1 MRAQPAPTEGLPE
14 AYEGR
19 CALALRP
26 SLNDA
31 VYWSSVRGFARLAVL
46 LAAASAGACT
56 PGPKMEDYGTTVAEN
71 RAIKDESFRSSAD
84 SPIPPDK
91 KQTLLPLS
99 YYPVDEGYAVPA
111 VLELSEDRSRLQ
123 IPTSTGKLRDYERI
137 GTLKFSIKGQRMQ
150 LTAFS
155 EVGQRM
161 SRLFVPFADA
171 TSGEE
176 TYAAGRYM
184 ELDPTATG
192 IYVIDF
198 NGAYHPFCYY
208 NEEYDCPFPPAE
220 NRLAVPIRAGER
232 MPEKKSAAR

>member
-1 MRAQPAPTEGLPE
+1 MALLAMT
-14 AYEGR
+14 
-19 CALALRP
+19 ALA
-26 SLNDA
+26 
-31 VYWSSVRGFARLAVL
+31 
-46 LAAASAGACT
+46 ACG
-56 PGPKMEDYGTTVAEN
+56 PGPEDYGTTVAQN
-71 RAIKDESFRSSAD
+71 RALKDESFRSSPD

-91 KQTLLPLS
+91 RNVLLPLA
-99 YYPVDEGYAVPA
+99 YYAVDEAFAVPA
-111 VLELSEDRSRLQ
+111 ELEMSQDRSRLK

-137 GTLKFSIKGQRMQ
+137 GTLKFSLQGQPMR

-155 EVGQRM
+155 EVGQPL

-171 TSGEE
+171 TSGTE

-208 NEEYDCPFPPAE
+208 NSEYDCPFPPAE
-220 NRLAVPIRAGER
+220 NRLGFPVRAGER
-232 MPEKKSAAR
+232 LPESASAAR

>member
-1 MRAQPAPTEGLPE
+1 M
-14 AYEGR
+14 
-19 CALALRP
+19 AL
-26 SLNDA
+26 
-31 VYWSSVRGFARLAVL
+31 SV
-46 LAAASAGACT
+46 AACV
-56 PGPKMEDYGTTVAEN
+56 PGPGVEDYGSTITAN
-71 RAIKDESFRSSAD
+71 RALKDESFRSSSD
-84 SPIPPDK
+84 SPIPPEK
-91 KQTLLPLS
+91 KSALLPLA
-99 YYPVDEGYAVPA
+99 YYPVDEAYAVPA
-111 VLELSEDRSRLQ
+111 ELEMSEDRSRLK

-137 GTLKFSIKGQRMQ
+137 GTLRFSLKGQRMQ

-155 EVGQRM
+155 EVGQRV

-192 IYVIDF
+192 IYVVDF

-220 NRLAVPIRAGER
+220 NRLTIPIRAGER
-232 MPEKKSAAR
+232 LPEPAER

>member
-1 MRAQPAPTEGLPE
+1 
-14 AYEGR
+14 
-19 CALALRP
+19 
-26 SLNDA
+26 
-31 VYWSSVRGFARLAVL
+31 
-46 LAAASAGACT
+46 
-56 PGPKMEDYGTTVAEN
+56 
-71 RAIKDESFRSSAD
+71 
-84 SPIPPDK
+84 
-91 KQTLLPLS
+91 
-99 YYPVDEGYAVPA
+99 
-111 VLELSEDRSRLQ
+111 LSEDRSRLQ

>member
-1 MRAQPAPTEGLPE
+1 
-14 AYEGR
+14 
-19 CALALRP
+19 
-26 SLNDA
+26 
-31 VYWSSVRGFARLAVL
+31 VL
-46 LAAASAGACT
+46 LAATLAAACT
-56 PGPKMEDYGTTVAEN
+56 PGPKVEDYGTQIAEN
-71 RAIKDESFRSSAD
+71 RAIKDESFRNSSD

-91 KQTLLPLS
+91 KNTLLPLA
-99 YYPVDEGYAVPA
+99 YYPVDEAYAVPA
-111 VLELSEDRSRLQ
+111 LLELSEDRSRLQ

-137 GTLKFSIKGQRMQ
+137 GTLKFSLNGQRLQ

-155 EVGQRM
+155 ELGQPM

-192 IYVIDF
+192 IYVVDF
-198 NGAYHPFCYY
+198 NGAYHPYCYY
-208 NEEYDCPFPPAE
+208 NPEYDCPFPPAE

-232 MPEKKSAAR
+232 MPEKKSATR

>member
-1 MRAQPAPTEGLPE
+1 MVSSYIDLVRHGTLL
-14 AYEGR
+14 
-19 CALALRP
+19 LAIT
-26 SLNDA
+26 A
-31 VYWSSVRGFARLAVL
+31 AVL
-46 LAAASAGACT
+46 LSGCV
-56 PGPKMEDYGTTVAEN
+56 PGPGVEDYGATVAEH
-71 RAIKDESFRSSAD
+71 RALKDESFRNSSD
-84 SPIPPDK
+84 SPIPPEK
-91 KQTLLPLS
+91 KHQLLPLA

-111 VLELSEDRSRLQ
+111 VLELSQDRSRLQ
-123 IPTSTGKLRDYERI
+123 IPTSTGKLRDYERV
-137 GTLKFSIKGQRMQ
+137 GTLRFSLKGERMQ

-155 EVGQRM
+155 EVGQPM

-192 IYVIDF
+192 IYVVDF

-220 NRLAVPIRAGER
+220 NRLPVPIKAGER
-232 MPEKKSAAR
+232 LPERQSAAR

>member
-1 MRAQPAPTEGLPE
+1 VK
-14 AYEGR
+14 
-19 CALALRP
+19 
-26 SLNDA
+26 D
-31 VYWSSVRGFARLAVL
+31 VARVAVL
-46 LAAASAGACT
+46 LAATLAAACT
-56 PGPKMEDYGTTVAEN
+56 PGPKVEDYGTQIAEN
-71 RAIKDESFRSSAD
+71 RAIKDESFRNSSD

-91 KQTLLPLS
+91 KNTLLPLA
-99 YYPVDEGYAVPA
+99 YYPVDEAYAVPA
-111 VLELSEDRSRLQ
+111 LLELSEDRSRLQ

-137 GTLKFSIKGQRMQ
+137 GTLKFSLNGQRLQ

-155 EVGQRM
+155 ELGQRM
-161 SRLFVPFADA
+161 SRLFVPFADT

-192 IYVIDF
+192 IYVVDF

-208 NEEYDCPFPPAE
+208 NPEYDCPFPPAE
-220 NRLAVPIRAGER
+220 NRLSVPIRAGER

>member
-1 MRAQPAPTEGLPE
+1 VTGLRRA
-14 AYEGR
+14 
-19 CALALRP
+19 
-26 SLNDA
+26 
-31 VYWSSVRGFARLAVL
+31 AVL
-46 LAAASAGACT
+46 LLTTLAAACASR
-56 PGPKMEDYGTTVAEN
+56 PGVEDYGARIAEN
-71 RAIKDESFRSSAD
+71 RAIKDESFRSSPD
-84 SPIPPDK
+84 SPIPLEK
-91 KQTLLPLS
+91 KNTLLPLS
-99 YYPVDEGYAVPA
+99 YYPIDEGYAVPA

-137 GTLKFSIKGQRMQ
+137 GTLKFSLKGQRLQ

-161 SRLFVPFADA
+161 ASLFVPFADT

-220 NRLAVPIRAGER
+220 NRLPVPIRAGER
-232 MPEKKSAAR
+232 MPEARSAVR

>member
-1 MRAQPAPTEGLPE
+1 M
-14 AYEGR
+14 
-19 CALALRP
+19 
-26 SLNDA
+26 
-31 VYWSSVRGFARLAVL
+31 L
-46 LAAASAGACT
+46 LAATLAAACT
-56 PGPKMEDYGTTVAEN
+56 PGPKVEDYGTQIAEN
-71 RAIKDESFRSSAD
+71 RAIKDESFRNSSD

-91 KQTLLPLS
+91 KNTLLPLA
-99 YYPVDEGYAVPA
+99 YYPVDEAYAVPA
-111 VLELSEDRSRLQ
+111 LLELSEDRSRLQ

-137 GTLKFSIKGQRMQ
+137 GTLKFSLNGQRLQ

-155 EVGQRM
+155 ELGQRM
-161 SRLFVPFADA
+161 SRLFVPFADT

-192 IYVIDF
+192 IYVVDF

-208 NEEYDCPFPPAE
+208 NPEYDCPFPPAE
-220 NRLAVPIRAGER
+220 NRLSVPIRAGER

>member
-1 MRAQPAPTEGLPE
+1 VKE
-14 AYEGR
+14 
-19 CALALRP
+19 
-26 SLNDA
+26 
-31 VYWSSVRGFARLAVL
+31 VARVAVL
-46 LAAASAGACT
+46 LAATLAAACT
-56 PGPKMEDYGTTVAEN
+56 PGPKVEDYGTQIAEN
-71 RAIKDESFRSSAD
+71 RAIKDESFRNSSD

-91 KQTLLPLS
+91 KNTLLPLA
-99 YYPVDEGYAVPA
+99 YYPVDEAYAVPA
-111 VLELSEDRSRLQ
+111 LLELSEDRSRLQ

-137 GTLKFSIKGQRMQ
+137 GTLKFSLNGQRLQ

-155 EVGQRM
+155 ELGQRM
-161 SRLFVPFADA
+161 SRLFVPFADT

-192 IYVIDF
+192 IYVVDF

-208 NEEYDCPFPPAE
+208 NPEYDCPFPPAE
-220 NRLAVPIRAGER
+220 NRLSVPIRAGER